1 MADGTRKVW
10 SSDGGRIRDD
20 EQQPTQAPPTDGTAR
35 VQRETKGRRGKTVTV
50 IRGLALDA
58 ADLADLASELKRRC
72 GVGGSAKDGVITIQG
87 DQVDKV
93 MAALEERGHQ
103 VKRSGG

>member
-10 SSDGGRIRDD
+10 SSDGGRIR
-20 EQQPTQAPPTDGTAR
+20 EEERATSGSTGDGTAR
-35 VQRETKGRRGKTVTV
+35 VRRETKGRRGKTVTA
-50 IRGLALDA
+50 IHGLDLDA
-58 ADLADLASELKRRC
+58 GQLADLASELKRRC

-93 MAALEERGHQ
+93 MAALEERGHK